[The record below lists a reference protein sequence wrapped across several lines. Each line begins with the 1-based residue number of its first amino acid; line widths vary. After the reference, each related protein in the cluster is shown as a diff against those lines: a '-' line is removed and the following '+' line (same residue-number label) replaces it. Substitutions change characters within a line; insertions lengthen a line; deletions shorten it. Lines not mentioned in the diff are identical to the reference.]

1 MAEYKFHVHYVGG
14 DFYNSK
20 VMLTILTK
28 SLLSL
33 SYTLQKIQ
41 HVINPYEPKL
51 SLDIVAKEKGYFII
65 YLILDED
72 NSIASRAMN
81 FLTGQNSKS
90 LRSLISYVDIFGD
103 IIDFNKKVF
112 NHKIINKKKLDNEN
126 ISFTLDDNTVVTAS
140 EQLLELYKDVDARN
154 NVREV
159 LEPLGN
165 GSIDTIYFYHNK
177 KHKITVNSDD
187 YKAFDILPRINV
199 LETSKKTIYLEVI
212 SANFQN
218 GRQWKFY
225 DGANQFTANIKD
237 KDFLESVKKNQQQ
250 IAALDTLKAQLET
263 QQYINVEGQLKK
275 EESVVKVLK
284 YSFFKALKH

>member
-1 MAEYKFHVHYVGG
+1 
-14 DFYNSK
+14 
-20 VMLTILTK
+20 
-28 SLLSL
+28 
-33 SYTLQKIQ
+33 
-41 HVINPYEPKL
+41 
-51 SLDIVAKEKGYFII
+51 
-65 YLILDED
+65 
-72 NSIASRAMN
+72 MN

-90 LRSLISYVDIFGD
+90 LRSLISYVNIFGD

-126 ISFTLDDNTVVTAS
+126 ISFTLDDNTVVTTS

-165 GSIDTIYFYHNK
+165 GYIDTIYFYHNK
-177 KHKITVNSDD
+177 KHKITVDKDD

-199 LETSKKTIYLEVI
+199 LETSKKTIYLQII

-218 GRQWKFY
+218 GRKWKFY
-225 DGANQFTANIKD
+225 DGSNQFTANIKD
-237 KDFLESVKKNQQQ
+237 KDFLESVKKNHQQ
-250 IAALDTLKAQLET
+250 IGALDTLKVQLET

-275 EESVVKVLK
+275 EESVMKVLK
-284 YSFFKALKH
+284 HKKGAIK

>member
-20 VMLTILTK
+20 VMVTILTK

-51 SLDIVAKEKGYFII
+51 SLDIVAKEKGFFIV

-90 LRSLISYVDIFGD
+90 LRSLISYVNIFGD

-126 ISFTLDDNTVVTAS
+126 ISFTLDDNTVVTTS

-165 GSIDTIYFYHNK
+165 GYIDTIYFYHNK
-177 KHKITVNSDD
+177 KHKITVDKDD

-199 LETSKKTIYLEVI
+199 LETSKKTIYLQII

-218 GRQWKFY
+218 GRKWKFY
-225 DGANQFTANIKD
+225 DGSNQFTANIKD
-237 KDFLESVKKNQQQ
+237 KDFLESVKKNHQQ
-250 IAALDTLKAQLET
+250 IGALDTLKVQLET

-275 EESVVKVLK
+275 EESVMKVLK
-284 YSFFKALKH
+284 HKKGAIK

>member
-1 MAEYKFHVHYVGG
+1 MAEYKFYVHYVGG
-14 DFYNSK
+14 DFYNSRAM
-20 VMLTILTK
+20 VTILTK

-51 SLDIVAKEKGYFII
+51 SLDIVAKEKGFFIV

-72 NSIASRAMN
+72 NSFASRAMN

-165 GSIDTIYFYHNK
+165 GYIDTIYFYHNK
-177 KHKITVNSDD
+177 KHKITVDKDD

-199 LETSKKTIYLEVI
+199 LETSKKTIYLQVI

-218 GRQWKFY
+218 GRKWKFY
-225 DGANQFTANIKD
+225 DGSNQFTANIKD

-250 IAALDTLKAQLET
+250 IGALDTLKVQLET

-284 YSFFKALKH
+284 HKKGTIK